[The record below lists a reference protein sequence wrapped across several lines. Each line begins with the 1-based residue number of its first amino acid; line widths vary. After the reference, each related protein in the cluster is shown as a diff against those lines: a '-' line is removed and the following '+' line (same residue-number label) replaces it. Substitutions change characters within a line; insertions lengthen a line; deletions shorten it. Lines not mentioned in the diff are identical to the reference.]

1 MTTPS
6 IILAS
11 LETIKTEP
19 VYVALRTVS
28 ELDDRMAI
36 IANHPEP
43 VGQVLRFFRI
53 EPE

>member
-43 VGQVLRFFRI
+43 IGQVLRFF
-53 EPE
+53 